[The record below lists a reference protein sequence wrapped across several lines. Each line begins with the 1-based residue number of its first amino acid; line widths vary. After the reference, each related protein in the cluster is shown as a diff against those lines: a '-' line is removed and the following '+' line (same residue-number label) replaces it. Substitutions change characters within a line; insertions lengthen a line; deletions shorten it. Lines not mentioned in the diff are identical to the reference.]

1 MKYIFI
7 ALIIFVSS
15 CNNNGGNASARL
27 DKEMKRHL
35 DPKDSIVNQMELDKT
50 FALQSSERQGVDN
63 DRFKE
68 FDYWKEMDKNFF
80 QYVESKTFSNADEA
94 GGSATT
100 LEIYKAIKK
109 GNTEIRFYKKHYYGN
124 KNPADT
130 SFVRD
135 TATYLYN
142 TYKFNIQ

>member
-1 MKYIFI
+1 MK
-7 ALIIFVSS
+7 
-15 CNNNGGNASARL
+15 
-27 DKEMKRHL
+27 KHL
-35 DPKDSIVNQMELDKT
+35 DPQDSIVNKMEPGKT
-50 FALQSSERQGVDN
+50 FALQSSERPGVDN
-63 DRFKE
+63 ERFKE
-68 FDYWKEMDKNFF
+68 FDYWKEMDKDFF
-80 QYVESKTFSNADEA
+80 QFVENKTFNNPGEA

-130 SFVRD
+130 SFVKD
-135 TATYLYN
+135 TATHLYN

>member
-7 ALIIFVSS
+7 ALIVVISS

-27 DKEMKRHL
+27 DEEMKKHL
-35 DPKDSIVNQMELDKT
+35 DPQDSIVNKMEPGKT

-63 DRFKE
+63 ERFKE
-68 FDYWKEMDKNFF
+68 FDYWKEMDKDFF
-80 QYVESKTFSNADEA
+80 QFVENKTFNNPGEA

-124 KNPADT
+124 KDPADT
-130 SFVRD
+130 SFVKD
-135 TATYLYN
+135 TATHLYN
-142 TYKFNIQ
+142 TYKFSIQ